1 MLFPHWVLTVLTI
14 TQVYTLPP
22 YAAAAVCMLIVCWVS
37 DRYQRRGPGMVAGFA
52 FMTLGFAMLL
62 GLSPNQ
68 RAGRYASLV
77 FCEVGQFICIPLN
90 L

>member
-1 MLFPHWVLTVLTI
+1 MI
-14 TQVYTLPP
+14 
-22 YAAAAVCMLIVCWVS
+22 
-37 DRYQRRGPGMVAGFA
+37 AGFA
-52 FMTLGFAMLL
+52 FMALGFAMLL
-62 GLSPNQ
+62 GLSPDQ